1 MWYPGME
8 INNQLRQLVLA
19 LTDDPA
25 FKAEIAKHVRIEMD
39 NERKKYICLYN
50 SISRL
55 SSK

>member
-39 NERKKYICLYN
+39 NERKK
-50 SISRL
+50 
-55 SSK
+55 